1 MSATDPINQTL
12 AEHQEEGTLSGKYL
26 TFRLGE
32 EEFGVE
38 ILKVRE
44 IIGLMDITVVPRT
57 PHCMRGVINLRGKII
72 PVVDL
77 RLKFL
82 MPSIEDTEQSC
93 IIVVDT
99 STADGQPA
107 QMGILVDT
115 VSEVLDIAAEQ
126 IEPTPAFGNGV
137 NTKFIRGMARVE
149 ENVKI
154 LLSIDEVLNHIDLS
168 GVDQAESDTP
178 AAAAAETASQPK
190 PDSDPIA
197 A

>member
-1 MSATDPINQTL
+1 MSATDPVNQAITT
-12 AEHQEEGTLSGKYL
+12 HQENGDLAGKYL
-26 TFRLGE
+26 TFQLGG

-57 PHCMRGVINLRGKII
+57 PQSIRGVINLRGKII

-77 RLKFL
+77 RVKFT
-82 MPSIEDTEQSC
+82 MPTIEDTELSC

-99 STADGQPA
+99 QTDDRSS

-115 VSEVLDIAAEQ
+115 VSEVLDIPMDH
-126 IEPTPAFGNGV
+126 IEATPAFGSGV
-137 NTKFIRGMARVE
+137 NTKFIRGMARID
-149 ENVKI
+149 NSVKI
-154 LLSIDEVLNHIDLS
+154 LLSIEEVLNHVDLS
-168 GVDQAESDTP
+168 AAQEPEAGSDTG
-178 AAAAAETASQPK
+178 ADAEAEPSK
-190 PDSDPIA
+190 PIA

>member
-1 MSATDPINQTL
+1 MSVTTTTSQDLRDQKQNGEL
-12 AEHQEEGTLSGKYL
+12 AGKYL
-26 TFRLGE
+26 TFQLGE

-57 PHCMRGVINLRGKII
+57 PRSIRGVINLRGKII

-77 RLKFL
+77 RLKFM
-82 MPSIEDTEQSC
+82 MPSIDDTEQSC

-99 STADGQPA
+99 TTEGRST

-115 VSEVLDIAAEQ
+115 VSEVLDIPVDQ

-137 NTKFIRGMARVE
+137 NTKFIRGMARIE

-154 LLSIDEVLNHIDLS
+154 LLSIEEVLNHIDLTA
-168 GVDQAESDTP
+168 VEAEQSEQDTND
-178 AAAAAETASQPK
+178 AAAA
-190 PDSDPIA
+190 
-197 A
+197 